1 MGGLESSSYFA
12 QFQRPTEP
20 NWDRGESMLELFES
34 VLSWSCGLVIVIWI
48 SIGTLARSEK
58 IERLSHNVMTILCFL
73 TAIGLVV
80 FHFSGGLFWG
90 SPPMA
95 NFLALVLVV
104 MGLTSQIIPIK
115 GEEIQGEPN
124 PHHLMKI
131 RRERDSE
138 E

>member
-1 MGGLESSSYFA
+1 
-12 QFQRPTEP
+12 
-20 NWDRGESMLELFES
+20 MLELFES
-34 VLSWSCGLVIVIWI
+34 VLSWSCGLVVVIWI

-58 IERLSHNVMTILCFL
+58 IERLSHNVMTLLCFL
-73 TAIGLVV
+73 TAIGLVF
-80 FHFSGGLFWG
+80 FHFSGGVFWG

>member
-1 MGGLESSSYFA
+1 
-12 QFQRPTEP
+12 
-20 NWDRGESMLELFES
+20 
-34 VLSWSCGLVIVIWI
+34 
-48 SIGTLARSEK
+48 
-58 IERLSHNVMTILCFL
+58 L